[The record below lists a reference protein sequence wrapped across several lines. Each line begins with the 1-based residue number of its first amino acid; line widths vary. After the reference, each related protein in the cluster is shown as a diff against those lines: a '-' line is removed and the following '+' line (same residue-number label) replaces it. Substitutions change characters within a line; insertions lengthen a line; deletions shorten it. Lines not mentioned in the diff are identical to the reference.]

1 MTLHLPRPR
10 LSGAALASGVLF
22 WVGVAGAQIPLDA
35 LGSAFSRPGRDVFA
49 GGLIVSTPG
58 APGAHG
64 GRWLGLPR
72 SVALPIGSRYTVL
85 RAPHAELAQWLG
97 TVAGLRAAPP
107 RHLLMDRARS
117 ALRLDVARASGA
129 GSGQGVV
136 IGIVDSGVDA
146 THSDL
151 RHADGS
157 TRLAW
162 WLDFASNP
170 AGTQPRLEAALGCQP
185 EAGLRCRILDAAD
198 LDARLGNDVVGDEPR
213 DAIGHGTIVASI
225 AAGNGSWGGGSAFA
239 GVAPEATL
247 IAARVTGNVGT
258 IADSDVL
265 LATRFVFERAR
276 ELGMPAVV
284 NLSLGSDFGAH
295 DGSSELSEAL
305 AELVGPAWP
314 GRAIVVA
321 GGNSGR
327 VESGLADGAPD
338 PFGVHT
344 VLVATEDA
352 PGRASLFTP
361 YPLTGRD
368 TTDAS
373 LFVWID
379 LYPAS
384 SLAVGVVLPDGTRL
398 EPVELDL
405 NRVVRSG
412 ELTAAVVNGIGG
424 DSSAVIGDLPDVPV
438 ETVLPSRGSAVVLID
453 GRWPAGRGFEIEIE
467 GEGRA
472 ELWVQSE
479 GDLAPEGGTVGAL
492 FAAATA
498 RATVTIPAAHPGL
511 IAAGASVD
519 RVDWLDYTGAPV
531 SVAGL
536 PVTPAPELGAAAFFS
551 SAGPSSGGDFK
562 PDLVA
567 PGAFVIAAMAGA
579 ADPRTGALG
588 IFSGGL
594 CAGLGCQIISD
605 GYALSAGTSMAA
617 PMLSGAVALL
627 LERRPELTQAEL
639 RGLLIAGSA
648 TLAIAPD
655 VASRAGAGVLDV
667 AGSLE
672 AMAAPLQQ
680 GGRPSA
686 EQSRLRAADDSV
698 VADATRSLSALLWL
712 KDASGA
718 VFDAS
723 VERVHVAVTGGEL
736 RSQASRIGPG
746 LYELVVAAPQP
757 APPTLLIAVSV
768 DAEPLLSLELPVD
781 GGRSAS
787 AAERDGGCQLTPR
800 PSSFRPEPTAALTL
814 LLVLAALGRTRA
826 PRRRTPPRPSSH
838 LASS

>member
-1 MTLHLPRPR
+1 MTILVPRAR
-10 LSGAALASGVLF
+10 LSGSALVGGVLF
-22 WVGVAGAQIPLDA
+22 WVGVSGAQIPLDA
-35 LGSAFSRPGRDVFA
+35 LGSAFSRPGRDVFG
-49 GGLIVSTPG
+49 GGLIVATPDALAG
-58 APGAHG
+58 HL
-64 GRWLGLPR
+64 LGLPR
-72 SVALPIGSRYTVL
+72 SVALPIGARHVVV
-85 RAPHAELAQWLG
+85 RAPRAELARWLG
-97 TVAGLRAAPP
+97 SVSGLRASPP

-117 ALRLDVARASGA
+117 ALRLDSARAKGA

-151 RHADGS
+151 RHVDGR

-170 AGTQPRLEAALGCQP
+170 AGTHAQLEAELGCQP
-185 EAGLRCRILDAAD
+185 EAGLRCQILDAAD
-198 LDARLGNDVVGDEPR
+198 LDERLGNDVVGDEPR
-213 DAIGHGTIVASI
+213 DAVGHGTIVASI
-225 AAGNGSWGGGSAFA
+225 AAGNGSWGGRSAFA

-258 IADSDVL
+258 IADSDVV

-305 AELVGPAWP
+305 AALVGPTWP

-321 GGNSGR
+321 GGNSGQ
-327 VESGLADGAPD
+327 VTSGLADGAPD

-344 VLVATEDA
+344 ELVAAADA

-373 LFVWID
+373 LFVWVD
-379 LYPAS
+379 LYPPSALS
-384 SLAVGVVLPDGTRL
+384 VGVVLPDGTRL
-398 EPVELDL
+398 EAVELDR
-405 NRVVRSG
+405 NRVVQSG
-412 ELTAAVVNGIGG
+412 ELTVAVVNGIGS
-424 DSSAVIGDLPDVPV
+424 DSSAVIADLPDLPV
-438 ETVLPSRGSAVVLID
+438 ETVLPSRGSAVVLVD
-453 GRWPAGRGFEIEIE
+453 GRWPAGRGFVIEIE

-492 FAAATA
+492 FAAATP

-519 RVDWLDYTGAPV
+519 RVDWIDVTGAAV

-594 CAGLGCQIISD
+594 CAGLACQIISD
-605 GYALSAGTSMAA
+605 GYALTAGTSMAA
-617 PMLSGAVALL
+617 PMLSGAAALL
-627 LERRPELTQAEL
+627 LERQPELTQPEL
-639 RGLLIAGSA
+639 RGLLIAGS
-648 TLAIAPD
+648 TTFAIAPD
-655 VASRAGAGVLDV
+655 VPSRAGAGLLDV
-667 AGSLE
+667 AGSVD
-672 AMAAPLQQ
+672 AATAPLRQPSE
-680 GGRPSA
+680 RPSA
-686 EQSRLRAADDSV
+686 EQSRLRAAAESV

-712 KDASGA
+712 KDPSGA

-723 VERVHVAVTGGEL
+723 VERVHVVVTGGEL
-736 RSQASRIGPG
+736 RSEVARIAPG
-746 LYELVVAAPQP
+746 LYEFAVAAPPP
-757 APPTLLIAVSV
+757 ALPTLSVDVVV

-781 GGRSAS
+781 GGRAPSPAVGD
-787 AAERDGGCQLTPR
+787 DGGCQFTPSAPR
-800 PSSFRPEPTAALTL
+800 PSSSVPAHPGALL
-814 LLVLAALGRTRA
+814 MIALAALVRA
-826 PRRRTPPRPSSH
+826 LTPRRRTPRR
-838 LASS
+838 